1 MVKVAGVELQGARA
15 AVLGMAKSGLGAVS
29 LLRAQGALVT
39 ASDMKPFG
47 SLEEHVRTALAGVR
61 FVPQSEDPTL
71 GQDIVVLSP
80 GVPDDLDIV
89 TAARGRGTPVI
100 GELELASYFLTG
112 PIIGITG
119 SNGKTTVTAL
129 IGHIL
134 QHSGID
140 AIVGGNI
147 GTPPSVLVGASNED
161 TWLVLELSSFQLE
174 TASHFSAKIG
184 VCLNVTPDHLD
195 RHKTMAAY
203 QAAKGRLFATQREG
217 SFAVL
222 NADDEICA
230 GYSALTPG
238 WPVWFS
244 MERPVAP
251 GLYVRDGM
259 IVLDGDP
266 VMPVS
271 GIPLRGRHNIQNV
284 LAAAAAAHLAG
295 ATLEQI
301 AAAVKSFPGVE
312 HRLEFVRELNGV
324 AWYNDSKA
332 TNVDAALKAVE
343 AFDNRLWIILGGKD
357 KDSDYRPLAEALR
370 GHVAGELLIGS
381 AAEKIAGQLSE
392 IPQVACGTMEAAV
405 AHAAGHAQPGDV
417 VLLAPACASFDQ
429 FTSYEHRGCVFKALV
444 RNLDGERETRR

>member
-1 MVKVAGVELQGARA
+1 MKVAGVELQGARV
-15 AVLGMAKSGLGAVS
+15 AVLGLAKSGLGAVS

-39 ASDMKPFG
+39 AGDGKPFAF
-47 SLEEHVRTALAGVR
+47 LEESVQAALAGIR
-61 FVPQSEDPTL
+61 FVPQADDPTL
-71 GQDIVVLSP
+71 GQDLVVLSP

-89 TAARGRGTPVI
+89 VAARKRGTPVI
-100 GELELASYFLTG
+100 GELELASYYLTG
-112 PIIGITG
+112 PIIGVTG
-119 SNGKTTVTAL
+119 SNGKTTCTAL

-134 QHSGID
+134 RHSGID

-147 GTPPSVLVGASNED
+147 GIPPSALVGASNED

-174 TASHFSAKIG
+174 TASNFSAKIG

-195 RHKTMAAY
+195 RHKTMDAY
-203 QAAKGRLFATQREG
+203 SGAKGRLFATQREDG
-217 SFAVL
+217 FAVL
-222 NADDEICA
+222 NADDETCT
-230 GYSALTPG
+230 GYSALTRG

-244 MERPVAP
+244 LERTVAP
-251 GLYVRDGM
+251 GVYVQDGV
-259 IVLDGDP
+259 IVLDGEP

-271 GIPLRGRHNIQNV
+271 GIPLRGRHNVQNV

-301 AAAVKSFPGVE
+301 AAAVRTFPGVE
-312 HRLEFVRELNGV
+312 HRLEFVRDRAGV

-357 KDSDYRPLAEALR
+357 KDGDYTPLAEALR
-370 GHVAGELLIGS
+370 GHVAGALLIGS
-381 AAEKIAGQLSE
+381 AAEKIAVQLQG

-405 AHAAGHAQPGDV
+405 AHAASHARQADV

-429 FTSYEHRGCVFKALV
+429 FSSYEERGRVFKDLV
-444 RNLDGERETRR
+444 RALDGGTERRK